1 MSRPGPLRIS
11 NGHPPPDTLPAEL
24 TDNQAAFAA
33 FEVLW
38 RRGTVLHWRDI
49 ASQAPGTVAAKSIKA
64 ALYGQRFT
72 HIFTKAGEGT
82 FGLQRW
88 PTEVPQTPEVSRAPG
103 F

>member
-38 RRGTVLHWRDI
+38 RRGAALHWRDI

-64 ALYGQRFT
+64 ALYSQRFT
-72 HIFTKAGEGT
+72 HIFTKVGEGT
-82 FGLQRW
+82 FGLQRC
-88 PTEVPQTPEVSRAPG
+88 PRRCPRRRR
-103 F
+103 